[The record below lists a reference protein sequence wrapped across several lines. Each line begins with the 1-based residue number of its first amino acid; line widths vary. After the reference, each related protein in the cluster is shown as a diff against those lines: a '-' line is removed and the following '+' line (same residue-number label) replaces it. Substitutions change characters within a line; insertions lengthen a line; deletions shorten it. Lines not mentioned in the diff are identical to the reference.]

1 MSGIGRRTRTAG
13 IGILLATAVLVAG
26 GCATSDEPE
35 RQVATVEPVGGGQTS
50 GSGNPEG
57 ESRGGDPV
65 AYAKCM
71 RENGVPNFPDPDQ
84 NGQVQLD
91 PNSGV
96 DQESPEFRKGQ
107 EACKQYL
114 GSAAKVRE
122 DAASQWSVDDKIKYA
137 DCMRKNGLPSF
148 PDPDKNGQMVLPRSL
163 DPESEQFK
171 AAESACSEFGPQNMP
186 RGGGGAPQGG
196 PAPGGGS

>member
-1 MSGIGRRTRTAG
+1 MTSVGSRLRTAG
-13 IGILLATAVLVAG
+13 IGLLLAAAVLAAG
-26 GCATSDEPE
+26 GCANSDEPE
-35 RQVATVEPVGGGQTS
+35 RTVATVGPAAGEETPGPGAAEGQS
-50 GSGNPEG
+50 KG
-57 ESRGGDPV
+57 RDPV

-71 RENGVPNFPDPDQ
+71 RENGVPNFPDPDE
-84 NGQVQLD
+84 NGQIRLD

-96 DQESPEFRKGQ
+96 DQESAEFRKGQ

-114 GSAAKVRE
+114 GSAAKVKE
-122 DAASQWSVDDKIKYA
+122 DAASQWTVENKLKYA

-171 AAESACSEFGPQNMP
+171 SAESACAQFGPQNMP
-186 RGGGGAPQGG
+186 RGGGGAPRGG